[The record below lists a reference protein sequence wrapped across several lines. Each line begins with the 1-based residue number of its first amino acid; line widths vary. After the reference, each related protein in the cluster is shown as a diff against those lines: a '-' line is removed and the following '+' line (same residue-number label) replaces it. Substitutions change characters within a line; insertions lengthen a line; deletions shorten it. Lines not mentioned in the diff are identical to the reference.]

1 VGWVKSSLLSG
12 HAIAVDYMCKIT
24 IEILEK
30 LHRPSALSSLL
41 DFNHQSHNVGKKSG
55 KNLILA
61 SGSDK

>member
-1 VGWVKSSLLSG
+1 
-12 HAIAVDYMCKIT
+12 MCKIT

-61 SGSDK
+61 SGSDYNETLFFFLNTLLKNQNF